1 MKKINI
7 KIPDFRRIPVYQ
19 TLVLFFLVMITILLV
34 VIMFWIKDQKGG
46 TINNPFQVQ
55 VSDTDNFVFLG
66 DSLTDFYPL
75 EEFYDELPVVNSGVS
90 GYQTTDILSRIDSM
104 VTIYNPTKVF
114 LLIGT
119 NDIEAERSEDEIVEN
134 IAEIIDGIHEKR
146 PKAKIYLESLLPV
159 NRSDDEKINHDTV
172 GRRTNET
179 IQSINEKLE
188 SYAEE
193 NDIEFINLY
202 DEFTDENGELAL
214 KYTEEG
220 LHLSNLGYLRLTNI
234 LLPYFQ
240 DE

>member
-134 IAEIIDGIHEKR
+134 IAEIIDRIHEKR
-146 PKAKIYLESLLPV
+146 PKAKIY
-159 NRSDDEKINHDTV
+159 
-172 GRRTNET
+172 
-179 IQSINEKLE
+179 
-188 SYAEE
+188 
-193 NDIEFINLY
+193 
-202 DEFTDENGELAL
+202 
-214 KYTEEG
+214 
-220 LHLSNLGYLRLTNI
+220 
-234 LLPYFQ
+234 
-240 DE
+240 

>member
-7 KIPDFRRIPVYQ
+7 KIPDFRRIPVYH
-19 TLVLFFLVMITILLV
+19 TILLV

-134 IAEIIDGIHEKR
+134 IAEIIDRIYEKR

-159 NRSDDEKINHDTV
+159 NRSEDEKINHDTV

>member
-1 MKKINI
+1 MKKINV
-7 KIPDFRRIPVYQ
+7 KFPDFRRIPVYQ

-134 IAEIIDGIHEKR
+134 IAEIIDRIYEKR

-159 NRSDDEKINHDTV
+159 NRSEDEKINHDTV

>member
-134 IAEIIDGIHEKR
+134 IAEIIDRIYEKR

-159 NRSDDEKINHDTV
+159 NRSEDEKINHDTV

>member
-134 IAEIIDGIHEKR
+134 IAEIIDRIHEKR

-159 NRSDDEKINHDTV
+159 NRSEDEKINHDIV